1 MTSPGKRRW
10 SRMTTP
16 LPVHSMGW
24 ATFRVLED
32 VPRRTGFR
40 ACVSTQ
46 FLPAATTI
54 YCDAI
59 DGVTQFVATN
69 CSCHTGSSA
78 CGISKLKQGQNPL
91 TEVCATKVALGF
103 TGMVRVR
110 YKRETKES
118 ILDAHPDRRGEPTN
132 GRGNHTAEPCSR
144 S

>member
-16 LPVHSMGW
+16 LPVHSMGC
-24 ATFRVLED
+24 ATFMVLED
-32 VPRRTGFR
+32 VPRWTGFR

-78 CGISKLKQGQNPL
+78 CHLLISVNAAKVKTRQA
-91 TEVCATKVALGF
+91 EACAT
-103 TGMVRVR
+103 
-110 YKRETKES
+110 
-118 ILDAHPDRRGEPTN
+118 
-132 GRGNHTAEPCSR
+132 
-144 S
+144 